1 MKSKILPIAIICL
14 LWSCTDSTKK
24 NETVVAEDTTKT
36 TAFKPANFEEQL
48 IYNRAVEAVIWG
60 MPAVNSELFHESL
73 IKAKGDY
80 NPKSGCD
87 LYQSFL

>member
-48 IYNRAVEAVIWG
+48 IYNRAVEAV
-60 MPAVNSELFHESL
+60 
-73 IKAKGDY
+73 KAIIT
-80 NPKSGCD
+80 KSFFGPD
-87 LYQSFL
+87 LLAQKTRL